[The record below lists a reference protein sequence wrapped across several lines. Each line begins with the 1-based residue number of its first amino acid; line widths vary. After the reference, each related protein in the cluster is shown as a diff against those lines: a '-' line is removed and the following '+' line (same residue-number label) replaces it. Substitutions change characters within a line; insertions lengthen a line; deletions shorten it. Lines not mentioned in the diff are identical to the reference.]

1 MNCSHERVLTPLFQT
16 FYTKEA
22 FSDDVKSLL
31 KDSARCQFAHSTKDF
46 KHDAHPDLIYCVAYD
61 TSNSNA
67 AHDLSSSR
75 LFSSTDFFQ
84 TKKVEDLGIGKDSR
98 GVIAFAI
105 VSKYAVVAM
114 KDLSPRTKGEML
126 LYVSVDTKAWAKA
139 QFPHASSAKLREN
152 AYTMLESSTHSL
164 AVDVVLQEGVA
175 LGTLFVSNSNGT
187 FFVESLKDTNR
198 NNYGYV
204 DYERIY
210 GVEGIGLANVVAN
223 AQDVVVRGHDKRLKT
238 AITFNDGR
246 SWSPIKPPSEDVDKK
261 KINCDP
267 SDSDNCS
274 LHFHS
279 VTSPHNFGR
288 IFSSPA
294 PGFVMGVGSI
304 GENLWNYKEGDTF
317 LSTDGGLN
325 WRMVHKGA
333 HKYEFGDSG
342 SILVIVDDED
352 PTDIIRYSLDLGQ
365 TWYVTRLSFLSIV
378 NDKFIGVPIK
388 SVSNSVHA
396 VLSLFQ
402 TLRRR
407 NSCSWAKF
415 PDRIRR
421 RMSVE

>member
-1 MNCSHERVLTPLFQT
+1 VG
-16 FYTKEA
+16 
-22 FSDDVKSLL
+22 
-31 KDSARCQFAHSTKDF
+31 
-46 KHDAHPDLIYCVAYD
+46 YD

-67 AHDLSSSR
+67 GHDLSSSR
-75 LFSSTDFFQ
+75 LFSSIDFFQ
-84 TKKVEDLGIGKDSR
+84 TKKLEDLGIGKDSR

-126 LYVSVDTKAWAKA
+126 LYVSVDTKTWAKS

-152 AYTMLESSTHSL
+152 AYTMLESTTHSL
-164 AVDVVLQEGVA
+164 AVDVMLQEGVA

-198 NNYGYV
+198 NTYGYV

-238 AITFNDGR
+238 VITFNDGR

-261 KINCDP
+261 KIACDP

-317 LSTDGGLN
+317 LSTDGGLS

-365 TWYVTRLSFLSIV
+365 TWYVTRSSFLPV
-378 NDKFIGVPIK
+378 VDQKFVGILIK
-388 SVSNSVHA
+388 SVSNSVRV

-407 NSCSWAKF
+407 NSCSWARF

-421 RMSVE
+421 RMSAE